1 MQLTGILLILASAAC
16 FGSMALFAQWTYA
29 ESVTPG
35 TLLFLRF
42 GAGALLIGA
51 WVNWRRI
58 PLPRGRALAGYA
70 FLGMLYAAMAWSFFS
85 ALQYAGSGLV
95 ALLLYTYPLFV
106 ALIAAILG
114 LERLGRTE
122 VVAIAIA
129 AGGLLLAL
137 GGDTAGSRPLGITL
151 GLASGVIYAVYILVG
166 SRLGD
171 ATHPLAA
178 AFVVLLSGAACH
190 GIAGGVGGFAFP
202 TSDSGWLAA
211 LAIGIF
217 GAALAIPAFFAGLSR
232 VGPTRASVL
241 STLEPVVTIVLG
253 VLFLNERLGAAQLF
267 GGFAVLAAAILLV
280 RRQPAATEE
289 APHPGAALPCRCA
302 PPDSQAS

>member
-1 MQLTGILLILASAAC
+1 MQITGILLILASAAC
-16 FGSMALFAQWTYA
+16 FGSMALFAHWTYA

-42 GAGALLIGA
+42 GTGALLIGA
-51 WVNWRRI
+51 WLHRQGI

-70 FLGMLYAAMAWSFFS
+70 FLGVLYAAMAWSFFS
-85 ALQYAGSGLV
+85 ALQYASSGLV

-106 ALIAAILG
+106 ALIAAFLG
-114 LERLGRTE
+114 FERLGRTE
-122 VVAIAIA
+122 LVAIGIA

-137 GGDTAGSRPLGITL
+137 GGDTASSRPLGITL
-151 GLASGVIYAVYILVG
+151 GLAAGLIYAVYILVG

-171 ATHPLAA
+171 DTHPLAA
-178 AFVVLLSGAACH
+178 AFVVLLSGATCH
-190 GIAGGVGGFAFP
+190 GIAGSVGGFAFP

-211 LAIGIF
+211 LAIGVF

-232 VGPTRASVL
+232 IGPTRASVL

-253 VLFLNERLGAAQLF
+253 VLVLDERLGGTQWL
-267 GGFAVLAAAILLV
+267 GGLAVLAAALLLV
-280 RRQPAATEE
+280 RRPPAPDAQLPVAE
-289 APHPGAALPCRCA
+289 APLPCRCV
-302 PPDSQAS
+302 PPDSRAS